1 MSQQINLF
9 NPIFLKQKKI
19 FASLPMLQALGVL
32 LLGVFALVAYARQN
46 VAVLER
52 RAADGAARLVQMQA
66 RMVTVSTEYAPRQ
79 ANPALGVD
87 LAKAEARQRALREVA
102 NVLARGDIGNT
113 NGYSGYFKA
122 LARQNV
128 GGMWLTGV
136 SIVGAGNEIGVQG
149 RALDAQLVPQ
159 FITRLA
165 QEPVLR
171 GKTFAELRIERP
183 APTAAVPPAPGSPAA
198 AAASA
203 AAASAVAAGRPA
215 PAPAPALDAPFV
227 NFSLQSVAAATGAR
241 K

>member
-1 MSQQINLF
+1 
-9 NPIFLKQKKI
+9 
-19 FASLPMLQALGVL
+19 
-32 LLGVFALVAYARQN
+32 
-46 VAVLER
+46 
-52 RAADGAARLVQMQA
+52 
-66 RMVTVSTEYAPRQ
+66 
-79 ANPALGVD
+79 
-87 LAKAEARQRALREVA
+87 
-102 NVLARGDIGNT
+102 
-113 NGYSGYFKA
+113 
-122 LARQNV
+122 V

-203 AAASAVAAGRPA
+203 AAASAAAVGRPA

-227 NFSLQSVAAATGAR
+227 NFSLQSVAATTGAR